1 MKEPSDEERERS
13 SGPAVRVFDNLTRR
27 WGLSER
33 LKLQLIGCAEHDYRA
48 WVRDA
53 RRQRPLILEMAVL
66 MRISAV
72 LGVFGDLRQLTNGAA
87 EERTWLSRQITAA
100 PFEGKA
106 PIELLC
112 GSFESQ
118 MIVRRHLSACALGQH
133 PPNAVDEGFKK
144 YNDSNLIWV

>member
-1 MKEPSDEERERS
+1 MNEPTAEERARL
-13 SGPAVRVFDNLTRR
+13 SGPAMRAFDNLARR
-27 WGLSER
+27 WELSQRMKFR
-33 LKLQLIGCAEHDYRA
+33 LLGCAEHELRG

-53 RRQRPLILEMAVL
+53 RWDRPLTLEVAVL
-66 MRISAV
+66 TRISAV
-72 LGVFGDLRQLTNGAA
+72 LGVFGDLRQLTNGAP
-87 EERTWLSRQITAA
+87 EERSWLSRQIPAA

-106 PIELLC
+106 PIELLY

-144 YNDSNLIWV
+144 YTDSNLIWV